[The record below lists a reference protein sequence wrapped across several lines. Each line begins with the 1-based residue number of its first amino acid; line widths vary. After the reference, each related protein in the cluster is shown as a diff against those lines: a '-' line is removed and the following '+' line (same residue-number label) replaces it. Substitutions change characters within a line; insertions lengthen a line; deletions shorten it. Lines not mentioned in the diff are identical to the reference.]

1 MTPQPAGEEGLG
13 SRMESMSNWLLFI
26 LGGFLS
32 GSVMYCSLIP
42 PLLTGKDVCRLS
54 ADGNPGSAN
63 VFVHCGVG
71 VGMLCLLLDM
81 MKGFVPVWWA
91 ASALGMDSWPF
102 AFVMAAPVLGHA
114 VGMLNHFHGGKCIA
128 TSFGV
133 LAALLPFS
141 QLVFLLAIT
150 YIFFSTLV
158 KIHPNSRRSIVTF
171 AVLAAGAIIL
181 DGKRCLPIAVGCC
194 MLAVTVIIKH
204 VESIRAL
211 EQAGQTEDTLT
222 AGQEAR
228 EKSQPM

>member
-1 MTPQPAGEEGLG
+1 ML
-13 SRMESMSNWLLFI
+13 SWFLFI
-26 LGGFLS
+26 LGGFVS
-32 GSVMYCSLIP
+32 GSVMYCSLLP
-42 PLLTGKDVCRLS
+42 PMLTGKDVCSLS

-63 VFVHCGVG
+63 VFVHCGVR
-71 VGMLCLLLDM
+71 VGLLCLLLDM

-91 ASALGMDSWPF
+91 ARSLGMAEWQF

-133 LAALLPFS
+133 LAALLPYS
-141 QLVFLLAIT
+141 QLVLLLAIV

-171 AVLAAGAIIL
+171 MVLAAGAIIL

-211 EQAGQTEDTLT
+211 EQAGQTE
-222 AGQEAR
+222 EALAIPGGESR